1 MHEAMLSPI
10 FNIFSETDICPH
22 SLSSFSSASSTCRGS
37 LNTLNIHE
45 NNYNYSNNNL
55 NCNFSNY
62 RNNNKNYQSDNLMK
76 SSNTKRQ
83 DNKNNNGSN
92 SNDNINNI
100 YSNHSSTSEPD
111 IYDKKQDFLLPS
123 YFGSF
128 ERNYMH
134 YYLPDSSGDSLG
146 SEKLPL
152 L

>member
-1 MHEAMLSPI
+1 MHEALLNPI
-10 FNIFSETDICPH
+10 FSIFSESDICPH

-37 LNTLNIHE
+37 FNALNFQE

-55 NCNFSNY
+55 NNLNNNFSNN
-62 RNNNKNYQSDNLMK
+62 RNNNKNHQSDIFMK
-76 SSNTKRQ
+76 NSYCKRQ
-83 DNKNNNGSN
+83 DYNNNE
-92 SNDNINNI
+92 NNNNNL
-100 YSNHSSTSEPD
+100 YRNHSSTSDSE
-111 IYDKKQDFLLPS
+111 IFDKKHDFLFPS
-123 YFGSF
+123 YFGTF